1 MANQAYQ
8 YVHKAHKEISN
19 KSPPFTK
26 KTHALVPGEKQF
38 RKKGELESQL
48 VFSIK

>member
-1 MANQAYQ
+1 MYIK
-8 YVHKAHKEISN
+8 HIR
-19 KSPPFTK
+19 KSQTNPLFLPK
-26 KTHALVPGEKQF
+26 KTHALVLGEKQF

>member
-26 KTHALVPGEKQF
+26 KTHALVLGEKQF
-38 RKKGELESQL
+38 RKKVNWKVNLFFQ
-48 VFSIK
+48 